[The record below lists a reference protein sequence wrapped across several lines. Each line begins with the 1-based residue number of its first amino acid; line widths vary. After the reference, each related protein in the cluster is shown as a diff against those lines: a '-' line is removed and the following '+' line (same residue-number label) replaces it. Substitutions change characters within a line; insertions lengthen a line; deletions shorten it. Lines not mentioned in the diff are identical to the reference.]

1 LKCYFT
7 STETVGLLGTEAQG
21 RSPRL
26 SHSLRGGADSV
37 RFIGTISVDRWRN
50 NYDGVLE
57 EVRRDQECWRGFGT
71 IKGEWTEKGEI
82 RARQKS

>member
-1 LKCYFT
+1 MLLYVHRNCRLIGDESPRTAT
-7 STETVGLLGTEAQG
+7 STFTQLK
-21 RSPRL
+21 
-26 SHSLRGGADSV
+26 GGADSV

-71 IKGEWTEKGEI
+71 IKDEWTEKGEI

>member
-1 LKCYFT
+1 M
-7 STETVGLLGTEAQG
+7 
-21 RSPRL
+21 
-26 SHSLRGGADSV
+26 

-57 EVRRDQECWRGFGT
+57 EVRRGLEYGT

-82 RARQKS
+82 RARQKSWQWAKHSMLYPDSLQALKRRTLFCQPWDPNRREP